1 MAHKV
6 SVKQATLGDLE
17 EELETTRRLLA
28 VVPTAH
34 LAWRPHER
42 SWPLGALA
50 AHTVNLLHWQTLILD
65 QDEFDL
71 ASAPPPQSTGPEST
85 EELLR
90 QFDERAA
97 ALQAAVAALD
107 DEALSRP
114 WTLRH
119 GPRTIFTNSKALVF
133 RRMGTSHLVHHR
145 AQLGLYLRLLDVP
158 VPASYGP
165 TGDEGAN

>member
-1 MAHKV
+1 MADEV
-6 SVKQATLGDLE
+6 SVKQAALGDLG

-28 VVPTAH
+28 AIPTAH
-34 LAWRPHER
+34 LAWKPHDR

-50 AHTVNLLHWQTLILD
+50 AHTVNLLHWQLLILE

-71 ASAPPPQSTGPEST
+71 ASAPPPRSTGPEST
-85 EELLR
+85 DELLR

-97 ALQAAVAALD
+97 ALHAAVAALD
-107 DEALSRP
+107 DEVLSRP
-114 WTLRH
+114 WILRH
-119 GPRTIFTNSKALVF
+119 GPRTILANSKALVF
-133 RRMGTSHLVHHR
+133 RRMGTSHLIHHR

-165 TGDEGAN
+165 TGDESGN